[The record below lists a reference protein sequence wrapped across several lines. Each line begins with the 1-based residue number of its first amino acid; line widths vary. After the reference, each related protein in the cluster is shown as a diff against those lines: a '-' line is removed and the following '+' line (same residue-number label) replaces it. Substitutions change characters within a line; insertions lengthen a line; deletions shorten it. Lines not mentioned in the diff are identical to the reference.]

1 MKGIIIILGSP
12 NDDEGNLLEMAIGRN
27 KKGVEE
33 YRSHK
38 EYKILLTGGFGA
50 TFNKTDKPHAHYA
63 KQFLLKNE
71 IPEDDILEFAES
83 SFTAQDATL
92 SKPIVEKSGV
102 KNLIIITSDFHMGR
116 VKYIFERVFKEYNLT
131 FSEVKTNFSQEE
143 YDKLMESEKEKIER
157 MEREGIPNS

>member
-12 NDDEGNLLEMAIGRN
+12 NDNEGNLLEMAIGRK
-27 KKGVEE
+27 KKGIEE

-38 EYKILLTGGFGA
+38 EYKILLTGGFGP
-50 TFNKTDKPHAHYA
+50 TFNETDKPHAHYA

-102 KNLIIITSDFHMGR
+102 KDLIIITSDFHMGR
-116 VKYIFERVFKEYNLT
+116 VKYIFERVFPDYNLH
-131 FSEVKTNFSQEE
+131 FSEVKTDYSEE
-143 YDKLMESEKEKIER
+143 RYEFLGAHEKRELEKLVR
-157 MEREGIPNS
+157 DGIPGL